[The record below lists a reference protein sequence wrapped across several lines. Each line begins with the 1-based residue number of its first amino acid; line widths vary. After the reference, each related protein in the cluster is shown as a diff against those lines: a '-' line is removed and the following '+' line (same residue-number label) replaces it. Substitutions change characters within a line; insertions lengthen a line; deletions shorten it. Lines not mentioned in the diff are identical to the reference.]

1 MAPHRLVTG
10 IQEATDLTRL
20 KAFALFMAVS
30 CSSATAQNNTNTLE
44 QALGQL
50 PDKVFSNSDPM
61 PILFLDVQG
70 WRELDDGAPS
80 PVSMRRL
87 ALAQTIRSIQPIG
100 YGLDSWAA
108 KSGIS
113 FDDLQYFIAFGQ
125 QPAAVTYWGLDS
137 EQSTA
142 QFLVRLG
149 QAGFKKVDGSATG
162 LLANGEARKI
172 DITKVDAAN
181 PWRGTMGE
189 ASFVMPHETSLVQ
202 ASSPD
207 ALVELAQINT
217 SALDSEVIST
227 TLKGLREAGNADGTI
242 IQAGVISPL
251 FGLEASDPAEVLSAS
266 RRDFEEAR
274 RKLKQLADQSG
285 AGLPPY
291 FGGIIADVQ
300 INQRPGVVIS
310 LAYGDCSSAEQAV
323 DDLSK
328 AWRQTMSTAD
338 SNKIEG
344 RTVEAGGLCAA
355 AVTILSETSN
365 DTSNPIFAR
374 LMDKYLRRD
383 FSVLKIGSSK

>member
-61 PILFLDVQG
+61 PILFLNVQG
-70 WRELDDGAPS
+70 WRELDDGAPT
-80 PVSMRRL
+80 PESMRRL
-87 ALAQTIRSIQPIG
+87 ALAQAIRAIQPIG
-100 YGLDSWAA
+100 YGLESWAA

-113 FDDLQYFIAFGQ
+113 FDELQYFISFGQ
-125 QPAAVTYWGLDS
+125 QPSAVTYWGLDS
-137 EQSTA
+137 QQSTE

-149 QAGFKKVDGSATG
+149 HVGFTKVDGSASP
-162 LLANGEARKI
+162 LVANGEARKI
-172 DITKVDAAN
+172 DITKVDAAS

-189 ASFVMPHETSLVQ
+189 ASFVMPRETSLVQ

-207 ALVELAQINT
+207 VLVELGQKSVST
-217 SALDSEVIST
+217 LDSDVIST
-227 TLKGLREAGNADGTI
+227 SLKGLKEAENADGTI

-251 FGLEASDPAEVLSAS
+251 FGLEAADPWQVLSAS
-266 RRDFEEAR
+266 TQDLDGAR
-274 RKLKQLADQSG
+274 RKLKQLADQNG
-285 AGLPPY
+285 EGLSPY

-300 INQRPGVVIS
+300 IQQRPGVVIS
-310 LAYGDCSSAEQAV
+310 LAYGDCSTAERAV
-323 DDLSK
+323 DDLDK
-328 AWRQTMSTAD
+328 AWRKTMSTAD
-338 SNKIEG
+338 SNEIKG
-344 RTVEAGGLCAA
+344 RTVQAGALCAA
-355 AVTILSETSN
+355 TITILSKTSN
-365 DTSNPIFAR
+365 DTSNPIFAQ